1 MENIFIAA
9 GFLIVGALGLAGGF
23 FLKRRGFTV
32 KIEEAQ
38 EKAKVIIE
46 EAKHQASEVTKEAKY
61 QAKEMLFKVKSDF
74 ERETKERRKE
84 LQNIERRLLSRE
96 ENIDK
101 KVDIQDQR
109 QTTLDKLQKTLDKK
123 EKDLDE
129 DISKYRS
136 LINEWR
142 NKIERIA
149 GLSVQDAKTQLFK
162 SLENEVKLDAAKM
175 IKEVE
180 SKAKDEAQK
189 KSKKIIALAIQRWA
203 GEYVSERTVT
213 VVSLPNDDMK
223 GRIIGRE
230 GRNIRA
236 IEAATG
242 VDLIIDDTPE
252 AVIISGFSPVRREIA
267 RLSLEQLISD
277 GRIHPGRIEEVVQ
290 KVEQDVAQTIK
301 EAGERA
307 IFDLGIHE
315 MHSEL
320 VKLIGSLKFRTS
332 YTQNIY
338 NHSIEVAFLSGI
350 MASELGIDSKKARRA
365 GLLHDIGK
373 ALDHEIEGPHA
384 VIGADVLT
392 KYNEDPEIVHA
403 VRAHHEDIVQDTILD
418 VIVCAADAL
427 SGARPGA
434 RREMLE
440 SYIKRLE
447 DLEAITSSFDGVDR
461 SFAIQ
466 AGREVRVM
474 VDAGVINDDKALIL
488 SKDIA
493 KKIENDLTYP
503 GQIKVTVIRETRSV
517 EYAK

>member
-1 MENIFIAA
+1 
-9 GFLIVGALGLAGGF
+9 
-23 FLKRRGFTV
+23 
-32 KIEEAQ
+32 
-38 EKAKVIIE
+38 
-46 EAKHQASEVTKEAKY
+46 
-61 QAKEMLFKVKSDF
+61 
-74 ERETKERRKE
+74 
-84 LQNIERRLLSRE
+84 
-96 ENIDK
+96 
-101 KVDIQDQR
+101 
-109 QTTLDKLQKTLDKK
+109 
-123 EKDLDE
+123 
-129 DISKYRS
+129 
-136 LINEWR
+136 
-142 NKIERIA
+142 
-149 GLSVQDAKTQLFK
+149 
-162 SLENEVKLDAAKM
+162 
-175 IKEVE
+175 
-180 SKAKDEAQK
+180 
-189 KSKKIIALAIQRWA
+189 
-203 GEYVSERTVT
+203 

-223 GRIIGRE
+223 GRVIGRE

-252 AVIISGFSPVRREIA
+252 AVIISGFNPVRREVA
-267 RLSLEQLISD
+267 RLALEQLISD

-290 KVEQDVAQTIK
+290 KVEQDVTQTIK

-320 VKLIGSLKFRTS
+320 VRLIGSLKFRTS

-338 NHSIEVAFLSGI
+338 SHSIEVAFLCGI
-350 MASELGIDSKKARRA
+350 MAAELGIDSKKARRA

-373 ALDHEIEGPHA
+373 ALDHEIDGPHA
-384 VIGADVLT
+384 VIGADVLA
-392 KYNEDPEIVHA
+392 KHNEDPEIVHA
-403 VRAHHEDIVQDTILD
+403 VRAHHEDTSQESILD

-447 DLEAITSSFDGVDR
+447 DLEKITTDFDGVDQA
-461 SFAIQ
+461 FAIQ
-466 AGREVRVM
+466 AGREVRVI
-474 VDAGVINDDKALIL
+474 VDAGMVNDDKALIL

-493 KKIENDLTYP
+493 KKIEDDLTYP